1 MQNSMNRNG
10 LPTLNRN
17 IPFWYF
23 TFLIES
29 FIYVNL
35 FIQFFISIMVLAYG
49 PRFAITI
56 LNLAKFTD
64 PVPHF
69 SPILNHLKAK
79 DQK

>member
-1 MQNSMNRNG
+1 
-10 LPTLNRN
+10 
-17 IPFWYF
+17 
-23 TFLIES
+23 
-29 FIYVNL
+29 
-35 FIQFFISIMVLAYG
+35 MVLAYG

-64 PVPHF
+64 PVTHF